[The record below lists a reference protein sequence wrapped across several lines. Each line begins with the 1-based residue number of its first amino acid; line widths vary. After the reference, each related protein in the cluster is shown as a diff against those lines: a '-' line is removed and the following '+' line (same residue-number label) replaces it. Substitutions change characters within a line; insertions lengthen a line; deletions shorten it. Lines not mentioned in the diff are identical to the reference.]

1 MPKII
6 VVVSSS
12 QTQTG
17 DRKSSL
23 VEPNEVLIVK
33 KIGKTLLRKPF
44 LKVYSHTCSEE
55 KLLLVRIDDVDMNLS
70 SN

>member
-1 MPKII
+1 MPKILT
-6 VVVSSS
+6 VVSSS

-33 KIGKTLLRKPF
+33 KIGKTILRKPF
-44 LKVYSHTCSEE
+44 LKVYSLTSKEE
-55 KLLLVRIDDVDMNLS
+55 KTLLVS
-70 SN
+70 